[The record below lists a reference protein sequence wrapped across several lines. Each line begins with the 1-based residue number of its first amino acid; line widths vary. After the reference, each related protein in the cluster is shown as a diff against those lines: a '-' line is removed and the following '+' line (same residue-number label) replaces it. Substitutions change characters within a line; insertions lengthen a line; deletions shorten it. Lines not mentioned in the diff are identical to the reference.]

1 MHLKKPNV
9 HLHEKVDASVT
20 NQKQF
25 VWNPHVSFM
34 QEQQQ
39 ANVHLQDAVARVE
52 ALSQK
57 LLKTV
62 QQQKHVQRF
71 RHDEMEER
79 MGSIYKTLLEATTQQ
94 DAIHHEISK
103 QAETVFR
110 LRRSLQNHRLSM
122 NDFAV
127 HQYDDLDAI
136 LDMLDKINAHNKK
149 MGDLQHE
156 VLEKLT
162 LQDVQNVSDKLDT

>member
-34 QEQQQ
+34 QEQQKT
-39 ANVHLQDAVARVE
+39 NVHLQDAVARVE

-71 RHDEMEER
+71 RHDELEEQME
-79 MGSIYKTLLEATTQQ
+79 SIYNTLREATTQQ

-103 QAETVFR
+103 QAETVVR
-110 LRRSLQNHRLSM
+110 LRRSLQTHRQSM
-122 NDFAV
+122 SEFTV
-127 HQYDDLDAI
+127 HQYDDLCDI
-136 LDMLDKINAHNKK
+136 LDMLNTINKHNKK
-149 MGDLQHE
+149 LGDLQQE
-156 VLEKLT
+156 VLKKLT
-162 LQDVQNVSDKLDT
+162 IQDVRAPMDEPDA